1 MNSTSFALS
10 IISRYIDVAYSIS
23 TQADMIL
30 LYPETTEPSERMAE
44 QSSLLNLS
52 VHLYN
57 HLYLQYN
64 NKLTNIYSFVQDR
77 YEQINKMLLSLPGEV
92 NHSAAQPVR
101 SPADTITGMT
111 TGLMREKLI
120 PALYRSITAESFVYS
135 KASEIIPALTV
146 LITKAAENAPVNETA
161 TRATTINL
169 INETVARTT
178 NINLLTNAKLETT
191 AMVDNI
197 TQGIVGKAVS
207 VVPSMTRYSRQ
218 NKTVFETLINQ
229 FITTP
234 TFIQRTSQ
242 SIHNAETVLF
252 QQSQQENSFVQEV
265 SVPSGLTQKAVGKI
279 INVIAESVINKKTN
293 AMVRQYVSNE
303 LNTRVWL
310 KYNVR
315 QSNTFE
321 TVPPDATIIPPKRE
335 NSPETINQQ
344 YSTFNRTVNTNNLA
358 FFGDRA
364 LNINNTAMQYE
375 IGSAFTSKI
384 YRGDNLFYKLSG
396 ELLGEAK
403 SLYSAVR
410 SENDGTTLQSSYE
423 PVFHINN
430 YFTNEQQKYL
440 QSSSDTY
447 AAAAMV
453 ATTNFYSQRQILQT
467 NLTAPFGGAAHA
479 NLAAPFGEAAYANL
493 AVPFDKAAHAKSV
506 ADKYLLYGKTMLVP
520 LTRAQQEQTTTL
532 AENSSDNIVSEDVRN
547 VITLREY
554 SGHREFA
561 RVLNENKLNMIH
573 SYTQKELNEALPT
586 QRKAGDEAS
595 PAPVHGQAMQPET
608 SVSILSPYSYGNM
621 THKTAANKQMSED
634 TTKRID
640 NYSNNVLTEDIDI
653 VTKTVKK
660 AVTEADVA
668 VEPKMVNQADL
679 EQLEKLIQID
689 KIADKVYQALQARLR
704 SERMRRGM
712 L

>member
-30 LYPETTEPSERMAE
+30 LYPETSEPSEKTEE
-44 QSSLLNLS
+44 QASILNLS

-64 NKLTNIYSFVQDR
+64 NKLTHIYSFVQDR
-77 YEQINKMLLSLPGEV
+77 YEQINKMLLSLPSKATASELQTTR
-92 NHSAAQPVR
+92 NSADVTTA
-101 SPADTITGMT
+101 MT
-111 TGLMREKLI
+111 AGSIREKLI
-120 PALYRSITAESFVYS
+120 PALYGSITAESFVYS
-135 KASEIIPALTV
+135 KASEIIPALTM
-146 LITKAAENAPVNETA
+146 LITKATENTHVS
-161 TRATTINL
+161 
-169 INETVARTT
+169 ETVTSAT
-178 NINLLTNAKLETT
+178 NINLLSNAKSETT
-191 AMVDNI
+191 AMVNNI
-197 TQGIVGKAVS
+197 TQEIAEKAVS
-207 VVPSMTRYSRQ
+207 IVPSMVSHSGQ
-218 NKTVFETLINQ
+218 SKSVFETLINQ
-229 FITTP
+229 LITTP
-234 TFIQRTSQ
+234 TFIRRTTQ
-242 SIHNAETVLF
+242 SIHNAEAVLF
-252 QQSQQENSFVQEV
+252 QQPQQENSFVREV
-265 SVPSGLTQKAVGKI
+265 SETSGLAQKAASKI
-279 INVIAESVINKKTN
+279 INVITESVINKKTN
-293 AMVRQYVSNE
+293 AMVKQYVSNE

-310 KYNVR
+310 KYNVT
-315 QSNTFE
+315 QSNIFE
-321 TVPPDATIIPPKRE
+321 TVPPEATIIPPRGE
-335 NSPETINQQ
+335 NSPEPITKQ

-493 AVPFDKAAHAKSV
+493 AVPFDKAAHAESV